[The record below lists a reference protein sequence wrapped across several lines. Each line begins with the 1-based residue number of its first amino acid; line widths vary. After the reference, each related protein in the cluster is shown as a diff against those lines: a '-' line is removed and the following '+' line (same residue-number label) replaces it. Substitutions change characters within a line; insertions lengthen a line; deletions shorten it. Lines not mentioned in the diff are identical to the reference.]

1 MPGPNR
7 CPSRNGAFRFT
18 AIVVSQT
25 SSPSS
30 VIGGRRLIPAQFTRM
45 SGSPN
50 AAAASSAPA
59 RTPSVVLRSALTQA
73 ARQPSAVSSSTV
85 ALSSVSRRATTT
97 TPAPARA
104 RAPVIARPMP
114 ELPPVTT
121 ATRPS
126 SENSSET

>member
-1 MPGPNR
+1 MPGPKR

-30 VIGGRRLIPAQFTRM
+30 AIGGRRLIPAQFTRM

-50 AAAASSAPA
+50 ARTAPSAPS
-59 RTPSVVLRSALTQA
+59 RTPSAVLRSALTQA

-85 ALSSVSRRATTT
+85 ALSSASRRATTT
-97 TPAPARA
+97 TPAPHPGQGAGD
-104 RAPVIARPMP
+104 RP
-114 ELPPVTT
+114 
-121 ATRPS
+121 ADA
-126 SENSSET
+126 

>member
-1 MPGPNR
+1 M
-7 CPSRNGAFRFT
+7 
-18 AIVVSQT
+18 VVSHT

-30 VIGGRRLIPAQFTRM
+30 PIGGRRLIPAQLTRM

-50 AAAASSAPA
+50 LPAASSAAA
-59 RTPSVVLRSALTQA
+59 RTPSRVPRSALTQA

-85 ALSSVSRRATTT
+85 AASCASLRATTT
-97 TPAPARA
+97 TLAPARA
-104 RAPVIARPMP
+104 SAPLMARPMP

-126 SENSSET
+126 SENSSERYACEVMSAA